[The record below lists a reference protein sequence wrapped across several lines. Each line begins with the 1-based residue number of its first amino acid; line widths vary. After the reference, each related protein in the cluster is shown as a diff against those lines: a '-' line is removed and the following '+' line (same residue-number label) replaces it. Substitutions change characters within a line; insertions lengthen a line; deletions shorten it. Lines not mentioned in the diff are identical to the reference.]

1 MFMFDEIEGNLVDI
15 VAELFKEFS
24 TDDDSFEHDTTGA
37 NLAEEDEV
45 GFALSGVDFLVQK
58 FNFFIKE
65 EVLFFKVYKLA
76 SLIHIFKCRKLIL

>member
-37 NLAEEDEV
+37 NLAEED
-45 GFALSGVDFLVQK
+45 
-58 FNFFIKE
+58 
-65 EVLFFKVYKLA
+65 
-76 SLIHIFKCRKLIL
+76 